1 MSMDATGTLNKT
13 LVFSTGGGV
22 RIWCKPSNPKSEGQ
36 GDARQKFA
44 AVQAAMKL
52 AGAAVI
58 TAIKA
63 VATVASQWNSYIVG
77 KAIGT
82 NAANFDAYS
91 AAFTAL
97 TATPM
102 GLWDTAFDAI
112 IVPEVVYA
120 LMDKPSKGRA
130 AFVVCSALY
139 ANGIVTSPGTPGA
152 ANAAAWETALTAA
165 S

>member
-1 MSMDATGTLNKT
+1 MDATGTLNKT

-52 AGAAVI
+52 AGLIVI
-58 TAIKA
+58 AAIKLA
-63 VATVASQWNSYIVG
+63 APIASQWNSYMVG
-77 KAIGT
+77 ACIGP

-91 AAFTAL
+91 DAFTAL
-97 TATPM
+97 TAVPM
-102 GLWDTAFDAI
+102 GLWDTAFAAI
-112 IVPEVVYA
+112 IVPEIVYA

-130 AFVVCSALY
+130 AFVVCSALF
-139 ANGIVTSPGTPGA
+139 AEGIVTSPGAPGA
-152 ANAAAWETALTAA
+152 ANASEWETALTAA